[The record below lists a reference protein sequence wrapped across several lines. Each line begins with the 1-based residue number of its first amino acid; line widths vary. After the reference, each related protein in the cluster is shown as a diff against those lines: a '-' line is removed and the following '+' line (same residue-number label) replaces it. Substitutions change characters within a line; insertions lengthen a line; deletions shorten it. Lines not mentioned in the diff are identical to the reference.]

1 MNDVAARVAP
11 FSIDVG
17 VAGQARAIDCREVL
31 RRLPE
36 RRLVGRGVL
45 EGQDVAVKLFVGAKA
60 RRDQAREERGL
71 SCLAE
76 AGVPAPRAV
85 GGGRY
90 SAGWWIAVEWIE
102 GRAAVCEDMAA
113 IVEVNARLHVAGVAQ
128 KDPHLG
134 NYIVS
139 GERVFTID
147 GGGVRR
153 RRMGRRGGLE
163 GLALQLAALDA
174 NPVTTDAAY
183 ARYCATRGWR
193 EDRRERAALHGRVA
207 RMQRRRVRRFLK
219 KTLRRCT
226 QFEVGRAGGREVVYE
241 RVAMCEELAR
251 LLEDPDGWLERAV
264 RLKDGN
270 TATVARVHV
279 GARTYV
285 VKRYNAK
292 GARAR
297 RAWMNGHRLCFRG
310 IATARPLALLAR
322 GGQGPAYLVLED
334 LGDVTL
340 ADHIARQGMDTVAL
354 DGVARLFEALSREG
368 LTHRDTKA
376 SNFLVIDDTVALVD
390 LDALRPARRRGE
402 IASDRERFLRN
413 WDAATAAAFAAR
425 FEAVP

>member
-1 MNDVAARVAP
+1 MNDVVARVAP
-11 FSIDVG
+11 FFIDVH
-17 VAGQARAIDCREVL
+17 VAGQARAIECREVL
-31 RRLPE
+31 RRLPG

-45 EGQDVAVKLFVGAKA
+45 QGQDVAVKLFVGPRA

-76 AGVPAPRAV
+76 AGVPAPRAI
-85 GGGRY
+85 GGGRF
-90 SAGWWIAVEWIE
+90 SEGWWIAVEWIG

-113 IVEVNARLHVAGVAQ
+113 IVDVNARLHVAGVAQ

-153 RRMGRRGGLE
+153 RRMGCRGGLE

-174 NPVTTDAAY
+174 DPVTTDAAY

-226 QFEVGRAGGREVVYE
+226 QFEVARVGAREVVYE
-241 RVAMCEELAR
+241 RAAMREELAR
-251 LLEDPDGWLERAV
+251 LLEDPDGWLERAES
-264 RLKDGN
+264 LKDGN
-270 TATVARVHV
+270 TATVARVRI
-279 GARTYV
+279 GARSYV

-297 RAWMNGHRLCFRG
+297 RAWTNGHRLCFRG
-310 IATARPLALLAR
+310 IATARPLALMAV
-322 GGQGPAYLVLED
+322 GGPGPAYLVLED

-340 ADHIARQGMDTVAL
+340 ADHIARQGVDAAAL

-368 LTHRDTKA
+368 LAHRDTKA
-376 SNFLVIDDTVALVD
+376 SNFLVVDDAVALVD
-390 LDALRPARRRGE
+390 LDALRPARRWE
-402 IASDRERFLRN
+402 IANDRERFLRN
-413 WDAATAAAFAAR
+413 WDPATAAAFAAR
-425 FEAVP
+425 LEAAP